1 MHPGLRL
8 GWRSYRIIFNMRLWL
23 FLIPIWAG
31 NFSGVW
37 AQEADEPLCVVP
49 LGVKQLFQEVH
60 PGAQEVYWEV
70 WKDGFRASFFEN
82 GLSREIQFAET
93 GQWVCV
99 NTYVELSELPQAV
112 RDFLNR
118 RYPHMEMPSV
128 LCRVETPARGVLYRV
143 NLDLPHGL
151 LELTL
156 DVGGKL
162 LDERLETYQN

>member
-1 MHPGLRL
+1 MRGAPWRETVIPGGSPQGGGGLL
-8 GWRSYRIIFNMRLWL
+8 GGLEGWFPR
-23 FLIPIWAG
+23 FL
-31 NFSGVW
+31 
-37 AQEADEPLCVVP
+37 
-49 LGVKQLFQEVH
+49 
-60 PGAQEVYWEV
+60 
-70 WKDGFRASFFEN
+70 FEN

-162 LDERLETYQN
+162 LDERIETYQN